1 MTLNLL
7 ATLTF
12 GLFQAAP
19 AQPARTQTP
28 ATTPASAPVAAPTP
42 APAPAPTPALT
53 TPFAD
58 PNQPPVDPFTAPAEP
73 APAATPAPQ
82 PAPSGIL
89 YMQDAGP
96 VQKSPE
102 QVKVAEEVAETKY
115 RRLVFS
121 NFYTLNFGLYAIPS
135 GDFSV
140 FLGTNLRPRKS
151 TFGTDWNTALG
162 YQLTLSLG
170 YADIWF
176 SESQAVQ
183 NELGGDESFQPDAI
197 FFHRH
202 ALMAQGYGG
211 RKGRLYYAMGGGA
224 VMFRSLLIGIEAEG
238 KLGYIFSARENSR
251 TKGIIGGQARLGGA
265 FDGAPRPQFGLFIG
279 FMVF

>member
-1 MTLNLL
+1 MTLNFL

-19 AQPARTQTP
+19 VQPARTQTP
-28 ATTPASAPVAAPTP
+28 TATPATAPAVAPTP
-42 APAPAPTPALT
+42 APTPAPTLAPTPAL
-53 TPFAD
+53 D
-58 PNQPPVDPFTAPAEP
+58 PNQPTVDPSTAPAE
-73 APAATPAPQ
+73 PAATPAPQ

-89 YMQDAGP
+89 YMEDAGP

-102 QVKVAEEVAETKY
+102 QVEAAEEVATTTKY

-121 NFYTLNFGLYAIPS
+121 NFYTLNFGLYPIPS
-135 GDFSV
+135 GDFSA

-151 TFGTDWNTALG
+151 MFGTDWNTAIG
-162 YQLTLSLG
+162 YQLTLSVG
-170 YADIWF
+170 YADIWYG
-176 SESQAVQ
+176 ESQAVQ
-183 NELGGDESFQPDAI
+183 NELGSDEFFQPDPI

-224 VMFRSLLIGIEAEG
+224 VMFRTLLIGVEAEG
-238 KLGYIFSARENSR
+238 KIGYIFSAREKSR